1 MLGPPSSAGRV
12 KCQAHLWSYTLAPTG
27 LREAA
32 DGLEGTVLVGLQS
45 WGCVLWDMVPAAE
58 PLVSVSTRP
67 AYPTEKETLGREN
80 WEWRHTCQ
88 VEQVNT

>member
-58 PLVSVSTRP
+58 PLVATSQCP
-67 AYPTEKETLGREN
+67 QGQLTLQRK
-80 WEWRHTCQ
+80 RHL
-88 VEQVNT
+88 VERIGNGDKLVK